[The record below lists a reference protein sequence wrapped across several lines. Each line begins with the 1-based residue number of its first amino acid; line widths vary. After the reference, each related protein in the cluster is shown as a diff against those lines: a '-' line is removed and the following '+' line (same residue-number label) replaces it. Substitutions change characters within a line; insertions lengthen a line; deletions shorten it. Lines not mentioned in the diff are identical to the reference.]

1 MDSKKY
7 NILII
12 SLSAAIV
19 VVIVATIVI
28 CLNLQKN
35 SAVISGDNATKT
47 IMVYMVGSDL
57 ESKHASA
64 TTDLLEMSENI
75 PQLEDINIVVY
86 LGGAN
91 QYYSDFIE
99 DDENA
104 ILELSTS
111 GFSPVE
117 TLEPQNMGSSDTLSY
132 FINYVT
138 DNYQSDQYSLILWDH
153 GGGPLL
159 GYGLDE
165 TTNDLLSLSE
175 ISKALSETSFNS
187 NNKLG
192 FIGFD
197 ACLMASFEVAYTLSD
212 YADYLIASQEAE
224 PGYGWNY
231 EFLNNVSKESDNIII
246 GKSIIDSYFAYFED
260 ANIDAE
266 LTLSLFD
273 LSKTENVNSALNN
286 YFAALNSN
294 LTAQTFTSY
303 AKSRNNTKTFGEFAA
318 STSYDLVDLYNM
330 VDLLDGNYESD
341 IKNSIGDLIIYNKS
355 NIENANGVSIYYP
368 YSNKSMATRYTNLYR
383 SFGVAT
389 NYTNY
394 LNNFVNILTGNR
406 LKTLDISTRTPEVSS
421 DIDYDFI
428 LELTDEQASN
438 LVSSG
443 YMVFRKNENNFYE
456 TVYSGDNII
465 IEDNTL
471 KLNIRD
477 KGIKVTATDD
487 ETEDITLIEVEK
499 TDDYISYFSPVMLS
513 NLTPDMDFNDYELL
527 SGFLQIKVYNDGK
540 VETLGIVPNEEAD
553 NVAPKL
559 LTNLDDWHTIQ
570 FLKFSYN
577 IFDEAGNYTSDWES
591 SGIITGW
598 ELYIDEI
605 TGYAKADFKNGDYYC
620 IFSITDSQGNISYSQ
635 AVPINN

>member
-1 MDSKKY
+1 MNSKQY

-12 SLSAAIV
+12 SLSTAIL

-28 CLNLQKN
+28 CLSLQKN
-35 SAVISGDNATKT
+35 SAVVSGDNATKT

-75 PQLEDINIVVY
+75 PQLEDVNIVVY

-165 TTNDLLSLSE
+165 TTNDLLSLNE
-175 ISKALSETSFNS
+175 ISTALSETSFNS

-231 EFLNNVSKESDNIII
+231 EFLNNVSKESDNITI

-260 ANIDAE
+260 ANMDAE

-286 YFAALNSN
+286 YFADLNSN
-294 LTAQTFTSY
+294 LTAQTFISY

-355 NIENANGVSIYYP
+355 NIDNANGVSIYYP

-406 LKTLDISTRTPEVSS
+406 LKTLDISTRTPEVSG

-438 LVSSG
+438 LVSAG

-477 KGIKVTATDD
+477 KGIKVTATGD

-591 SGIITGW
+591 SGTITGW